1 MKEQQMSHIVRP
13 PCDEAVIQAAPEPV
27 TNEVK
32 QPAQATLSAPT
43 NRVGVWVLVAT
54 ILGSSMAFIDGTVV
68 NVALPV
74 LQTELHATAT
84 DVQWVV
90 EAYSLFLA
98 SLILVGG
105 SLGDHFGRRR
115 VFAIGILLFTV
126 ASILCGLASNVYVLI
141 IMRAIQGIGGALMSP
156 GRLAIISSSF

>member
-1 MKEQQMSHIVRP
+1 
-13 PCDEAVIQAAPEPV
+13 APEHGLK
-27 TNEVK
+27 EVK
-32 QPAQATLSAPT
+32 SSAQAGLSISAKST
-43 NRVGVWVLVAT
+43 GRWVLVAT

-98 SLILVGG
+98 ALILVGG

-115 VFAIGILLFTV
+115 IFAIGILLFTV
-126 ASILCGLASNVYVLI
+126 ASILCGFAPNVTVLI
-141 IMRAIQGIGGALMSP
+141 IMRAIQGIGGALMIP
-156 GRLAIISSSF
+156 GSLAIISASFD